1 MIGRIRNFKNE
12 VIALK
17 KEATQEAY
25 DYFQENIH
33 SFERTDKGRLKAHN
47 NDVDAFR
54 HAYISDVM
62 TQEYGDFRANILG

>member
-1 MIGRIRNFKNE
+1 MIDTIQNFKNE

-25 DYFQENIH
+25 EYFQENIYL
-33 SFERTDKGRLKAHN
+33 FERDDNGRIKAHN

-54 HAYISDVM
+54 V
-62 TQEYGDFRANILG
+62 L